1 MLRLMF
7 ERRKKK
13 LTQNQLAEIIGVSR
27 ITMNKWETG
36 KSAPSV
42 EMLLKLSEY
51 FEVTTDYLLRKE
63 EPNGEL

>member
-13 LTQNQLAEIIGVSR
+13 LTQTQLAEQIGVSR
-27 ITMNKWETG
+27 ITINKWETG
-36 KSAPSV
+36 KSTPSV

-51 FEVTTDYLLRKE
+51 FNVSVDYLLGME
-63 EPNGEL
+63 D